1 MAEGGAGKPGEGS
14 ATAQVTVQVTV
25 VVCVAP
31 RETREWTLDLP
42 QGASVADALRACGA
56 VPLPTPAQGGAA
68 ADAGAPLVGVWG
80 RAVALDAP
88 LQPGGRVEV
97 YRPLKVDPKV
107 ARRERFACQGARS
120 TGLFARQRPGGKS
133 GY

>member
-1 MAEGGAGKPGEGS
+1 MAEAGAGEPGE
-14 ATAQVTVQVTV
+14 AHPTMQVTV

-31 RETREWTLDLP
+31 RETQEWTLDLP
-42 QGASVADALRACGA
+42 QGALVADALRACGA
-56 VPLPTPAQGGAA
+56 VPLPTPAQGEAA
-68 ADAGAPLVGVWG
+68 ADAGPPLVGVWG

-88 LQPGGRVEV
+88 LQHGDRVEI

-107 ARRERFACQGARS
+107 ARRERFARQGARS

>member
-1 MAEGGAGKPGEGS
+1 MAEGGAGEPGQ
-14 ATAQVTVQVTV
+14 AHPMMQVTV

-42 QGASVADALRACGA
+42 QGASVADALRTCGA

-68 ADAGAPLVGVWG
+68 ADAGVPLVGVWG

-107 ARRERFACQGARS
+107 ARRERFVGQGTKSA
-120 TGLFARQRPGGKS
+120 GLFAKRRAGAKA

>member
-1 MAEGGAGKPGEGS
+1 MAEAGAVETGAAHPMM
-14 ATAQVTVQVTV
+14 QVSV

-42 QGASVADALRACGA
+42 QGALVADALRACSAMPLPAPAQVGA
-56 VPLPTPAQGGAA
+56 VAETGL
-68 ADAGAPLVGVWG
+68 PLVGVWG
-80 RAVALDAP
+80 RAVALDAA
-88 LQPGGRVEV
+88 LQHGDRVEV

-107 ARRERFACQGARS
+107 ARRERFARQGARS
-120 TGLFARQRPGGKS
+120 TGLFARQRPGGKP

>member
-1 MAEGGAGKPGEGS
+1 MAERDAVALGDGCPS
-14 ATAQVTVQVTV
+14 MQITV

-31 RETREWTLDLP
+31 RETREWALDLP
-42 QGASVADALRACGA
+42 PGASVADALRASGV
-56 VPLPTPAQGGAA
+56 VPLPALTPTKTPSASM
-68 ADAGAPLVGVWG
+68 DAPLVGVWG
-80 RAVALDAP
+80 RAVALDAL
-88 LQPGGRVEV
+88 LQPGDRVEV

-107 ARRERFACQGARS
+107 ARRERFARQGARA